1 MIVKFYTLSA
11 IVFTWCSTLHG
22 MQDLPEEVDDPIGK
36 GQLNE
41 LQALTPAIFMIA
53 DDITKNVINPQ
64 IRTLH
69 PDCTGH
75 EFIWSEKN
83 IQYDMVGKFPSAR
96 FWAMTPTQISWLHLP
111 TFEKSPAQGDSWQIL
126 NQPIDPELY
135 HGFVKLY
142 QHLEQNFLV
151 NNIEYSPDGYC
162 EIYERNLYG
171 NGHNS
176 SIISGTPNKRLGVP
190 YSGFMSHQNP
200 ILSYNML
207 GKTLY
212 GTVEYG
218 KLDVYKQIWFLVQCQ
233 ELMRNKDFIP
243 LPFPPKNNNVS
254 SPHTPTQHLMFGME
268 ADKLWNLLLPNSL
281 PSPVGEVLYRNMEA
295 IIAVQWNKHFI
306 NFARF
311 RCTAT
316 TRLDELP
323 IPADYVHELEKR
335 KLKIPT
341 LAEYHFMLLDMI
353 GISRG
358 SLPMDDMWACF
369 LDYYPALPTRKP
381 KEHFQNMEKAVFIRF
396 PQKGQSNWE
405 HCLLSTP
412 IVNIIMEFEFQ
423 DAIPDYVKKDLMK
436 VIDEYK
442 KNNSIDIFLKQLKEE
457 ERQASKED

>member
-1 MIVKFYTLSA
+1 
-11 IVFTWCSTLHG
+11 
-22 MQDLPEEVDDPIGK
+22 MQNLPEEADDPMSEG
-36 GQLNE
+36 LLTE
-41 LQALTPAIFMIA
+41 LQARTPAIFMIA

-64 IRTLH
+64 IRALH
-69 PDCTGH
+69 PACTGH

-243 LPFPPKNNNVS
+243 LPFPPKDNYDDFL
-254 SPHTPTQHLMFGME
+254 PHTPTQHLMFGME

-281 PSPVGEVLYRNMEA
+281 PSPAGEVLYRSRGA
-295 IIAVQWNKHFI
+295 IIAMQWNKHFI

-311 RCTAT
+311 NCTAT

-335 KLKIPT
+335 KLKVPT
-341 LAEYHFMLLDMI
+341 LPEYHFMLLDMI

-358 SLPMDDMWACF
+358 SFPMDDMLGCI
-369 LDYYPALPTRKP
+369 LDYYPALPTRQP
-381 KEHFQNMEKAVFIRF
+381 KDHFQNMRDTVFIRF
-396 PQKGQSNWE
+396 PQKRKSSWE
-405 HCLLSTP
+405 ECLLSTP
-412 IVNIIMEFEFQ
+412 MDNILKEIDFKG
-423 DAIPDYVKKDLMK
+423 DIPDFIKRDLIEL
-436 VIDEYK
+436 IDEYK
-442 KNNSIDIFLKQLKEE
+442 KTNYIDTYLKQLEE
-457 ERQASKED
+457 DERQASEED